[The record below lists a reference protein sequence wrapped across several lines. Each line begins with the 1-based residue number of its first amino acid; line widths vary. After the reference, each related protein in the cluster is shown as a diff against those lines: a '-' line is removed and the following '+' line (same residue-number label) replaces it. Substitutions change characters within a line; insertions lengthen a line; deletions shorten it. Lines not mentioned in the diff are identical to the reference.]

1 MPVPPTAG
9 RPNEGLNRM
18 AVKSKIREKIYLED
32 LKKASK
38 MKPAEKLKLA
48 LELSDF
54 CRYLQSKSPI
64 QKGKK

>member
-1 MPVPPTAG
+1 
-9 RPNEGLNRM
+9 M